1 MDGCGRLLIKYWP
14 FMRRAG
20 GSGRLVRLRLSWQ
33 AQGKTALAFFALA
46 LALGLAGCGGGSDTT
61 SPIVIG
67 PAPAILTGTLPD
79 GTVGVAYSV
88 TLQVFGGTAPL
99 TFSVS
104 AGTLP
109 AGLTLDT
116 ATGAVSGTPTMAQTQ
131 MFSIQVRDSAGRTAT
146 RDYTVRIGNAV
157 AVVELVSVAPD
168 GTPGNS
174 DSGSP
179 ALSDDGRFVAFTS
192 FATDLVLNDANLF
205 ADVFL
210 RDRTCGQTVR
220 VSVAS
225 NGTQGDGDSFGPTL
239 SSLSGGFLFVG
250 YASNAKNLVAND
262 TNNGRD
268 IFVTAVSVSG
278 CTVAPVNTARAS
290 VASDGTEA
298 AIVVDPPPATPIP
311 PVSTLPHLSL
321 DGSRILYLSNANNLD
336 QADTNG
342 ANDAFL
348 TDLDFTG
355 GVLSVV
361 RTRRVGL
368 LRVRLAN
375 GVPRTTAN
383 IFSDTTIGSVSL
395 NMTPGAQVGNV
406 VELLSGAGAGQVR
419 TVTAND
425 AFTLTVDSPWAVT
438 PNNTTVFHVT
448 TENDVSADV
457 FTATTIGNSGLTLA
471 DDEMINRLVQIVSGT
486 GAEQTRRI
494 SDNDATTLT
503 VDPAF
508 NPVPDGASVF
518 RVVTQLSGSQRSRL
532 SADGTLVGFTESTG
546 VLLEDAT
553 AGQTRRASV
562 TQSGASTGGTLS
574 DISADGGL
582 VLFNSGDSGVV
593 DGDTNQAPDL
603 FLRDLGA
610 QTTERVSVA
619 TDGSEAN
626 FFNDVVAA
634 LSSGG
639 QLVAFSSVATTFD
652 PDDRNQARDIYVRN
666 RTASTTA
673 RVSLGMDG
681 INPNGESLDPALSR
695 DATALAFAS
704 VATNL
709 IPSDDN
715 NTRDVFILV
724 TGVSDPPIIVSPA
737 LPATRAGTA
746 YSAALEVVGGQR
758 PLFWTLE
765 EGILPPG
772 LFLDSQTGEISG
784 LPQKTGRFTF
794 TLLVTDAGRPAR
806 TALRTFTVLVAE

>member
-1 MDGCGRLLIKYWP
+1 M
-14 FMRRAG
+14 
-20 GSGRLVRLRLSWQ
+20 RLRHSWQ
-33 AQGKTALAFFALA
+33 ARGKAALALFALLFALA
-46 LALGLAGCGGGSDTT
+46 LAGCGGGSNTP
-61 SPIVIG
+61 SPITLG
-67 PAPAILTGTLPD
+67 PAPTILTGNLPD

-109 AGLTLDT
+109 AGLSLNT
-116 ATGAVSGTPTMAQTQ
+116 ATGAISGTPTLAQTQ
-131 MFSIQVRDSAGRTAT
+131 MFTLRVQDNSNRSTT

-157 AVVELVSVAPD
+157 ALVELVSVAPD

-192 FATDLVLNDANLF
+192 FATDLVPNDTNLF

-210 RDRTCGQTVR
+210 RDRTCGQTAR

-225 NGTQGDGDSFGPTL
+225 GGTQGDGDSFSPAL
-239 SSLSGGFLFVG
+239 SSLTGGFLFVG

-278 CTVAPVNTARAS
+278 CTVTPVTTARVS
-290 VASDGTEA
+290 VASDGTQA
-298 AIVVDPPPATPIP
+298 AIVVDPPPTTPTP
-311 PVSTLPHLSL
+311 PVSNLPHLSL
-321 DGSRILYLSNANNLD
+321 DASRILYLSTANNLD

-348 TDLDFTG
+348 TELDFTG

-368 LRVRLAN
+368 LRIRLAN

-425 AFTLTVDSPWAVT
+425 AFTLTVDPPWAVT

-494 SDNDATTLT
+494 SDSNATTLT
-503 VDPAF
+503 VDTAF
-508 NPVPDGASVF
+508 NPVPDGTSVF
-518 RVVTQLSGSQRSRL
+518 RVVTQLSGAQRCRL
-532 SADGTLVGFTESTG
+532 SADGTFVGFTESTG
-546 VLLEDAT
+546 VLLEDPA

-562 TQSGASTGGTLS
+562 AQSGASTGGTLS
-574 DISADGGL
+574 DISADGSL

-593 DGDTNQAPDL
+593 DGDSNQTADL

-610 QTTERVSVA
+610 QTTERASVA
-619 TDGSEAN
+619 SDGTEAD
-626 FFNDVVAA
+626 FLSDVVAA

-639 QLVAFSSVATTFD
+639 QLVAFSSIATTFD
-652 PDDRNQARDIYVRN
+652 PDDRNQARDIYARE
-666 RTASTTA
+666 RMAGTTT
-673 RVSLGMDG
+673 RVSLGMDST
-681 INPNGESLDPALSR
+681 NPNGESVDPALSR
-695 DATALAFAS
+695 DAAALAFSS

-715 NTRDVFILV
+715 SARDVFLV
-724 TGVSDPPIIVSPA
+724 ATGVSDPPMIVIPS
-737 LPATRAGTA
+737 LPAASVGA
-746 YSAALEVVGGQR
+746 PYSAALTVAGGRR

-772 LFLDSQTGEISG
+772 LFLDSQSGEISG
-784 LPQKTGRFTF
+784 LPQKPGRFTF
-794 TLLVTDAGRPAR
+794 TLLVMDADRPAR
-806 TALRTFTVLVAE
+806 RALRTFTVTVE